1 MNNKVK
7 RAGFFAGLVVSVGGL
22 AERLVMQASTALFRQ
37 IEAMQGEDELEQ
49 LCSALVRILESHH
62 RVDRVVVPMFK
73 FLDRV
78 LTSGHLD
85 PVLEDPKSE
94 FALKL
99 FNLVKKEVLGEF
111 CNRGFFS
118 TRFISDNL
126 TLHFHLFKIKGS

>member
-7 RAGFFAGLVVSVGGL
+7 CADFVAGLVVSVGGL

-111 CNRGFFS
+111 RNRGFSVLF
-118 TRFISDNL
+118 L
-126 TLHFHLFKIKGS
+126 TP